1 MRVSKEDASMPALE
15 LRANCELCDH
25 DLPPQSYE
33 ARICSNE
40 CTFCADCA
48 DHALSTV
55 CPNCGGELV
64 RRPIRPMGEYRSG
77 EGLRF
82 NPAGTTR
89 RRTKYP
95 VDDVAAL
102 VARLKDVPAHER

>member
-1 MRVSKEDASMPALE
+1 
-15 LRANCELCDH
+15 
-25 DLPPQSYE
+25 
-33 ARICSNE
+33 
-40 CTFCADCA
+40 
-48 DHALSTV
+48 
-55 CPNCGGELV
+55 
-64 RRPIRPMGEYRSG
+64 MGEYRSG